1 MRFFAAVVFASSF
14 LTATFSHAA
23 SPSEISVDL
32 KLDASDFIIGE
43 RVRAVLDIAN
53 FSPDV
58 VGIGGKVRVWAGEGE
73 NRVLKASY
81 NVNDRVFI
89 EVYRTSDQTQLKK
102 ISKGE
107 FVASF
112 AVETGEGQKLEVFLA
127 DHYALDVANRYMA
140 KPVLVHGGVRYEGL
154 PRVFDIVEGVQ
165 VGGAMQMFS
174 SRRGMQREFSLV
186 YWPRSRGEHL
196 FLRARDTNPSKMWRT
211 TDLGS
216 VLRTTKPE
224 VSVCKDGKVFV
235 LHRHDQDSFVRSEF
249 WSLPNDLEFRGR
261 SLVLDP
267 VTAGTQSVR
276 ELYKDSSVKPKEN
289 PWWKFW

>member
-1 MRFFAAVVFASSF
+1 MKGFAALVFVSAVFGACS
-14 LTATFSHAA
+14 LRAA
-23 SPSEISVDL
+23 APSEISVDL
-32 KLDASDFIIGE
+32 RLDAADFVVGE

-58 VGIGGKVRVWAGEGE
+58 VGTGGRVRVWSGQGT

-81 NVNDRVFI
+81 NVNDRVFV
-89 EVYRTSDQTQLKK
+89 EVYRTSDGTQLTRV
-102 ISKGE
+102 SKSA
-107 FVASF
+107 FVSSF
-112 AVETGEGQKLEVFLA
+112 AVETGEGQKLEVFLG
-127 DHYALDVANRYMA
+127 DHYALDEANRYMA
-140 KPVLVHGGVRYEGL
+140 KPVLVHAGVRYEGL

-165 VGGAMQMFS
+165 VAGAMQMFS
-174 SRRGMQREFSLV
+174 TRRGLQREFSLV

-196 FLRARDTNPSKMWRT
+196 FLRARDTGPSRTWRT
-211 TDLGS
+211 TDLGY

-224 VSVCKDGKVFV
+224 VSVCTDGKVFV
-235 LHRHDQDSFVRSEF
+235 LHRLDQDSFVRSEF
-249 WSLPNDLEFRGR
+249 WSLPDDLEFRGK

-276 ELYKDSSVKPKEN
+276 ELYKDGGVKPKKN